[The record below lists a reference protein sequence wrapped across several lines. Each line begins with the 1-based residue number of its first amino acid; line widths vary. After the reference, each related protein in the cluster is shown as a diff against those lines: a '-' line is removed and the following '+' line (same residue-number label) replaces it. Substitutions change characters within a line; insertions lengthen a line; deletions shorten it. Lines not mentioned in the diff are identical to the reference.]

1 MVEKELRKKAEYTEE
16 QFRSLFPS
24 ISPGDLM
31 CMIYPPPPMNVLVQ
45 TLCQEKTEAGVQT
58 SLKKASANKDV
69 QTNQKRFTTN
79 KHTWTKTGWFWTNS
93 SVQTDNKK
101 NSVPKSVSQSVQTD
115 NEKNSVTQTVTQS
128 VPVHDE
134 EWQEV
139 GANKNKHHNVI
150 AKKSKE
156 EFSLHDDNPF
166 KVLGEQNNISAN
178 IEFSK

>member
-1 MVEKELRKKAEYTEE
+1 M
-16 QFRSLFPS
+16 
-24 ISPGDLM
+24 
-31 CMIYPPPPMNVLVQ
+31 
-45 TLCQEKTEAGVQT
+45 CQETTEAGVQT
-58 SLKKASANKDV
+58 FFKKVYANKDV
-69 QTNQKRFTTN
+69 QTNRKRFSAN
-79 KHTWTKTGWFWTNS
+79 KHTWTKAGLFNKNQHTSTQASNKTNS

-101 NSVPKSVSQSVQTD
+101 NSVPQSVSQSVQTD

-178 IEFSK
+178 TEFFEAVEETEKSHYYYFLISYTF